1 MSSGQ
6 PYRYNGNGKA
16 YQVNLPGR
24 QALRLVTAGR
34 LRGKLGRGLVKRNC
48 QPNIS
53 PAGMRVTPNSHP
65 PNGSELRSKPF
76 RNQSVRIDS

>member
-16 YQVNLPGR
+16 YQVNLLER
-24 QALRLVTAGR
+24 QALRLVQQGEVTAS
-34 LRGKLGRGLVKRNC
+34 LVAPYKT
-48 QPNIS
+48 QLPAEHFQ
-53 PAGMRVTPNSHP
+53 AGMRVTPDSHP

-76 RNQSVRIDS
+76 HNQFVRIDS